1 MSEPNLTIVEQARDE
16 ILKLLA
22 EKRHEHSLYMKRCQ
36 GITGAIKDWKDK
48 AKEAGAPRV
57 SFNGLLKFIKC
68 KAEIDGLTKDMDQAD
83 AEACDFLIEK
93 LGDFADTELGEAAV
107 RAASPKAGKAP
118 KARKPRKIADE
129 VAQLDQVAGD
139 VLGKLIDDAPPAD
152 EDIRPAFLRD
162 REPPTASH

>member
-36 GITGAIKDWKDK
+36 GITSAIKDWKDK

-57 SFNGLLKFIKC
+57 SFNGLLKFIDLNNK
-68 KAEIDGLTKDMDQAD
+68 IDALTKDMDRAD
-83 AEACDFLIEK
+83 AEATDFLIEK

-107 RAASPKAGKAP
+107 RAASPKVVKP
-118 KARKPRKIADE
+118 HKPRKTKGKSKG
-129 VAQLDQVAGD
+129 VTGD
-139 VLGKLIDDAPPAD
+139 VLATVIDDAPPAD
-152 EDIRPAFLRD
+152 ESDIRPAFLRD
-162 REPPTASH
+162 KETSAAPL